1 MDPGF
6 KTKKWR
12 RVFLP
17 ILSHQSGQIEPLF
30 RFSNEPPCLMKL
42 EAGEFGQ
49 LDFGDGL
56 PLAPGDEVMD

>member
-1 MDPGF
+1 M
-6 KTKKWR
+6 
-12 RVFLP
+12 P